1 MHTIIYY
8 TFRLTL
14 CKDDRIIHVM
24 NDMKFTTAGDY
35 MRMQPQ
41 EIIKHLEADNSRLAK
56 EEVLLEAMQEGL
68 DEFFEGVRMALDPLV
83 TFGVKQVPESDNEWT
98 GQGLDWDSFK
108 VLANQLINRELT
120 GHAARDAIALARSV
134 ATTEQWNGF
143 YRRVLIKDLRCGMSE
158 KTVNKVAKEFP
169 QYAVPIFGCQL
180 AHDGANHPKKMTG
193 MKQIEVKLD
202 GVRVLAVCR
211 SGKVEL
217 FSRNGKQFHN
227 FPHIIAEIEAVLAAK
242 PAPYDCVLDGEVMSA
257 DFQDLMKQLQRK
269 DGKKATDAVLH
280 LFDFIPLVDFL
291 KGSWDKKQTD
301 RSNYVKYWVLE
312 NEDLLEHVTA
322 CEWEDVDL
330 STTEGNTR
338 FVELNKAAVDG
349 GYEGVMIKDVDAIYT
364 CKRSHAWLKA
374 KPFIEVTLEVVDVE
388 EGTGRNE
395 GRLGAIVCEGID
407 DGKDSRVNVGCG
419 FTDVHRD
426 DYWNSRDALI
436 GHLVEVRADAVTQNQ
451 DGTYSLRFPRFK
463 TFRGFEPG
471 EKI

>member
-1 MHTIIYY
+1 MTD
-8 TFRLTL
+8 L
-14 CKDDRIIHVM
+14 
-24 NDMKFTTAGDY
+24 KFTTAGEY
-35 MRMQPQ
+35 MRTQPQ
-41 EIIKHLEADNSRLAK
+41 EIIARLEADNSKLAK
-56 EEVLLEAMQEGL
+56 QAIVLEAMEEGL

-83 TFGVKQVPESDNEWT
+83 TFGVKKVPERSDVLT
-98 GQGLDWDSFK
+98 GQGLIWRDFK

-120 GHAARDAIALARSV
+120 GHAARDAIELVMSV
-134 ATTEQWNGF
+134 ATVEQWNGF
-143 YRRVLIKDLRCGMSE
+143 YRRILIKDLRCGMSE
-158 KTVNKVAKEFP
+158 KTVNKVAKDFP

-180 AHDGANHPKKMTG
+180 AHDSANHEKKMTG
-193 MKQIEVKLD
+193 VKQIEVKLD
-202 GVRVLAVCR
+202 GVRVLAVCKA
-211 SGKVEL
+211 GKVEL

-227 FPHIIAEIEAVLAAK
+227 FPHIVKEIENVLSCT

-280 LFDFIPLVDFL
+280 LFDFIPLTDFL
-291 KGSWDKKQTD
+291 AGSWDKPQTT

-312 NEDLLEHVTA
+312 NNDILEHVQA

-330 STTEGNTR
+330 DSKEGQER
-338 FVELNKAAVDG
+338 FIELNKAAVEG

-374 KPFIEVTLEVVDVE
+374 KPFIEVTLEVTDVE

-395 GRLGAIVCEGID
+395 GRLGAVVCEGVD
-407 DGKDSRVNVGCG
+407 DGKKISVNVGSG
-419 FTDVHRD
+419 FSDANRD
-426 DYWNSRDALI
+426 EFWNSRTDII
-436 GHLVEVRADAVTQNQ
+436 GQLVEVRADAVTQNQ

>member
-1 MHTIIYY
+1 
-8 TFRLTL
+8 
-14 CKDDRIIHVM
+14 
-24 NDMKFTTAGDY
+24 

-41 EIIKHLEADNSRLAK
+41 EIIKHLEADNSKLAK
-56 EEVLLEAMQEGL
+56 QAILLEAMQEGL
-68 DEFFEGVRMALDPLV
+68 DEFFEGITMALDPLV
-83 TFGVKQVPESDNEWT
+83 TFGVKKVPERTGVIT

-120 GHAARDAIALARSV
+120 GHAARDAIELAKNV
-134 ATTEQWNGF
+134 ATTEQWNMF
-143 YRRVLIKDLRCGMSE
+143 YRRILIKDLRCGMSE

-180 AHDGANHPKKMTG
+180 AHDSANHEKKMVG
-193 MKQIEVKLD
+193 IKQIEVKLD
-202 GVRVLAVCR
+202 GVRVLAICR

-217 FSRNGKQFHN
+217 FSRNGRQFHN
-227 FPHIIAEIEAVLAAK
+227 FPHIVAEIEAVLAAK

-291 KGSWDKKQTD
+291 KGTWDTPQTT
-301 RSNYVKYWVLE
+301 RSNLVKYWVLE
-312 NEDLLEHVTA
+312 HESVLQHVQA
-322 CEWEDVDL
+322 CAWEDVDL
-330 STTEGNTR
+330 DSKEGEAR
-338 FVELNKAAVDG
+338 FTELNKKAVEG
-349 GYEGVMIKDVDAIYT
+349 GYEGVMIKDVDAPYN

-374 KPFIEVTLEVVDVE
+374 KPFIEVTLEVIDVE

-395 GRLGAIVCEGID
+395 GRLGAVVCEGID
-407 DGKDSRVNVGCG
+407 DGKKISVNVGSG
-419 FTDVHRD
+419 FSDANRD
-426 DYWNSRDALI
+426 EFWNSRTDI
-436 GHLVEVRADAVTQNQ
+436 TGQLVEVRADAVTQNQ

-463 TFRGFEPG
+463 TFRGFELG